1 MELYLGNQLKDWT
14 TKFAPFF
21 QKVMYQLTK
30 KVDEGYESPFEYWK
44 LVQIKEE
51 KNLTFIE
58 KQMLKEFKEHLQ
70 IQEVIFL
77 SYLGY

>member
-1 MELYLGNQLKDWT
+1 M
-14 TKFAPFF
+14 
-21 QKVMYQLTK
+21 
-30 KVDEGYESPFEYWK
+30 DEGYESPFEYWK